1 MEHAFERDLKR
12 IAKIYETRRQIVT
25 KHQRY
30 WTSTHARHN
39 LEGAIID
46 IERAKGKCDTVSL
59 RTLKRVAE
67 QLAKIEK
74 LLPLDR

>member
-1 MEHAFERDLKR
+1 MERAFERTLNR
-12 IAKIYETRRQIVT
+12 IAKIYDTRRQVVT

-46 IERAKGKCDTVSL
+46 IEHAKGQCDKVSL

-74 LLPLDR
+74 LLPLER